1 MAKFLTEAERMR
13 IISGMKLTDNLFFT
27 KCFSENPECVDL
39 MLRIILGR
47 DDLKVMRA
55 SVQKWVVNLG
65 RHSAILDILAED
77 SNGDVY
83 DIEIQNDESEAEPK
97 RARYY
102 SSSIDTSLLGSGED
116 YRRLPE
122 SYMIFLTDK
131 DPIGK
136 GKDLYRID
144 RMVAEPLM
152 SFGDGSHIIYAN
164 AENAGSDT
172 ALGKLMADLMCA
184 EPCKMHYTEIR
195 NAVRKYKETK
205 EGIAV
210 MTGEFERALERA
222 REIGAKEAR
231 AKALEEG
238 RIEGI
243 NEGRLEGIN
252 EGRMEE
258 RKKNAQSM
266 ILDGILPLDKVAEYS
281 GLSIEEVECLKEK
294 AAEYK

>member
-1 MAKFLTEAERMR
+1 MFFSTSSADAYPL
-13 IISGMKLTDNLFFT
+13 ISL
-27 KCFSENPECVDL
+27 S
-39 MLRIILGR
+39 
-47 DDLKVMRA
+47 
-55 SVQKWVVNLG
+55 
-65 RHSAILDILAED
+65 
-77 SNGDVY
+77 
-83 DIEIQNDESEAEPK
+83 
-97 RARYY
+97 
-102 SSSIDTSLLGSGED
+102 
-116 YRRLPE
+116 
-122 SYMIFLTDK
+122 
-131 DPIGK
+131 
-136 GKDLYRID
+136 D

-210 MTGEFERALERA
+210 MTGVFEKALERA

-243 NEGRLEGIN
+243 N
-252 EGRMEE
+252 EE

-281 GLSIEEVECLKEK
+281 GLSIEEVRSLKEETP
-294 AAEYK
+294 AYK

>member
-55 SVQKWVVNLG
+55 GVQKWVVNLG

-83 DIEIQNDESEAEPK
+83 DIEIQNDECEAEPK

-102 SSSIDTSLLGSGED
+102 SSSIDTSLLESGED
-116 YRRLPE
+116 YRKLPE

-243 NEGRLEGIN
+243 NEGRLEGIS
-252 EGRMEE
+252 EGRRETA
-258 RKKNAQSM
+258 RSM
-266 ILDGILPLDKVAEYS
+266 IMDGVLPLDKVAEYS
-281 GLSIEEVECLKEK
+281 GLSIEEVECLKEE

>member
-1 MAKFLTEAERMR
+1 
-13 IISGMKLTDNLFFT
+13 
-27 KCFSENPECVDL
+27 
-39 MLRIILGR
+39 
-47 DDLKVMRA
+47 
-55 SVQKWVVNLG
+55 
-65 RHSAILDILAED
+65 
-77 SNGDVY
+77 
-83 DIEIQNDESEAEPK
+83 
-97 RARYY
+97 
-102 SSSIDTSLLGSGED
+102 
-116 YRRLPE
+116 
-122 SYMIFLTDK
+122 MIFLTDK

-152 SFGDGSHIIYAN
+152 AFGDGSHIIYAN

-184 EPCKMHYTEIR
+184 EPRKMHYTEIR

-210 MTGEFERALERA
+210 MTGVFEKALERA

-238 RIEGI
+238 RIEGV

>member
-1 MAKFLTEAERMR
+1 MAEFLTEAERMR

-55 SVQKWVVNLG
+55 GVQEWVVNLG

-116 YRRLPE
+116 YRNLPE
-122 SYMIFLTDK
+122 SYMIFLT
-131 DPIGK
+131 
-136 GKDLYRID
+136 GKDQ
-144 RMVAEPLM
+144 
-152 SFGDGSHIIYAN
+152 
-164 AENAGSDT
+164 
-172 ALGKLMADLMCA
+172 
-184 EPCKMHYTEIR
+184 
-195 NAVRKYKETK
+195 

-210 MTGEFERALERA
+210 MTGVFEKALERA

-238 RIEGI
+238 RI
-243 NEGRLEGIN
+243 EGIN